1 MTALLLALLAQ
12 SPVIAQQGRGI
23 DGGLTWAVNCTNC
36 SGGGGASWFP
46 DGGYIGQVSVP
57 GGVTADLRDAGVNVL
72 NFPATQAVSG
82 TVTANAGT
90 GNFTVAQATA
100 ANLNATVTGTVAAT
114 QSGVWQTQALDS
126 AGVAVASKASAPAGT
141 EQAWV
146 VRNIPSGT
154 QAVSGTVDARVTGNG
169 GAAFDAANNAAAP
182 ANVLAIGF
190 EAQTG
195 QSAAATTGNV
205 RRATVS
211 VDGALWV
218 RQGGPVE
225 WSCTLSGIAAT
236 LTQCQAAPGAGL
248 SLYITD
254 IVVQTTT
261 TTSGTYA
268 VQYGTGTNCGTGT
281 AALFPGG
288 ATANRWNAPI
298 TTSSASNFS
307 FITPLVVPANNA
319 LCVIGVATN
328 TIRIQMNGY
337 TAP

>member
-36 SGGGGASWFP
+36 SGGGGGASWFP
-46 DGGYIGQVSVP
+46 DGGFIGQVSVP
-57 GGVTADLRDAGVNVL
+57 SGVTADLRDAGVNVL

-82 TVTANAGT
+82 SVSVS
-90 GNFTVAQATA
+90 NFPATQP
-100 ANLNATVTGTVAAT
+100 VSGTVAAT

-169 GAAFDAANNAAAP
+169 GAVFDAANNAAAP

-195 QSAAATTGNV
+195 QSTAATTGNV

-248 SLYITD
+248 SLYVTD

-298 TTSSASNFS
+298 TTSATSNFS
-307 FITPLVVPANNA
+307 FTTPLVVPANNA

>member
-36 SGGGGASWFP
+36 SGGGGGASWFP

-57 GGVTADLRDAGVNVL
+57 SGVTADLRDAGVNVL
-72 NFPATQAVSG
+72 NFPATQAVS
-82 TVTANAGT
+82 
-90 GNFTVAQATA
+90 
-100 ANLNATVTGTVAAT
+100 GTVAAT

-126 AGVAVASKASAPAGT
+126 AGVAVASKASAPSGS

-154 QAVSGTVDARVTGNG
+154 QAVSGAVDAHVTGSG
-169 GAAFDAANNAAAP
+169 GAVFDAANNAAAP
-182 ANVLAIGF
+182 ANVLAVGF

-195 QSAAATTGNV
+195 QSTAATSGNV

-248 SLYITD
+248 SLYVTD

-307 FITPLVVPANNA
+307 FITPLAVPANNA

-328 TIRIQMNGY
+328 TIRIQMHGY